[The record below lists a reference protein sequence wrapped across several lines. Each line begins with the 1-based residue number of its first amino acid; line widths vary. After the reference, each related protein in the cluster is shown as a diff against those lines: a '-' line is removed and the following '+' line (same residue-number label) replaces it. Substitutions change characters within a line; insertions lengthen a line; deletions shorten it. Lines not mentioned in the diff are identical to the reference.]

1 MAHSQTNKNSASCRS
16 LSVGRKAVREAS
28 RPATLYFINQKGSAL
43 IIGMSLMPL
52 LVGGMFASLAL
63 AWFVSA
69 KNDLLFE
76 CENGVLKS
84 QKILVEAENTLLRL
98 NTPVTNLVTQ
108 KKLLQR
114 ALLLAKTPVE
124 ISMIKAR
131 LLIIESQLTML
142 RKQQTAIHTLADAQ
156 ASRSLQIT
164 ALRLK
169 QAFHRLQSL
178 WSAQLFPSSFA
189 TTALIR
195 LQKIAIDPSAQ
206 IYEAGANFP
215 QQQTLTV
222 SAKLSGPSLFPT
234 WIAFLHS
241 ETFSW
246 QESCSSRPALK
257 ENLWTAEIGKG
268 KF

>member
-1 MAHSQTNKNSASCRS
+1 MAHPQTNKNPTSRRCV
-16 LSVGRKAVREAS
+16 SVWRKALREAN
-28 RPATLYFINQKGSAL
+28 RPSTLYIINQKGSAL
-43 IIGMSLMPL
+43 IIGISLVPL
-52 LVGGMFASLAL
+52 LVGGMLASLAL

-98 NTPVTNLVTQ
+98 NPPIISLVTQ

-124 ISMIKAR
+124 LSMIKAR
-131 LLIIESQLTML
+131 LLIIESQLALL
-142 RKQQTAIHTLADAQ
+142 RKQQTVIHTLADIQ
-156 ASRSLQIT
+156 ASRALQTT

-169 QAFHRLQSL
+169 RAFHHLQSL
-178 WSAQLFPSSFA
+178 WSAQLFSSSFA

-195 LQKIAIDPSAQ
+195 LQKKAIDPSAQ
-206 IYEAGANFP
+206 IYEARAGFP

-222 SAKLSGPSLFPT
+222 FAKLSGPSLFPK

-241 ETFSW
+241 ENFSW